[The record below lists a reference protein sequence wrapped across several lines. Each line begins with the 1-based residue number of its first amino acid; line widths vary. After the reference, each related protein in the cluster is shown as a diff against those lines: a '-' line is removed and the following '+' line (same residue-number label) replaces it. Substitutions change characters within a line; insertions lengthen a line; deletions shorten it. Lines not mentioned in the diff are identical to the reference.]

1 MEVFPVQNE
10 TQDLNEPVSILAVI
24 VLYRMLPSES
34 QAFRS
39 LQASDKV
46 SRQNDVRLKI
56 LLYDNTPA
64 PQHSESFNEKT
75 EYWSAQSNQG
85 IASAYNFALELAE
98 AEGFDWLLTV
108 DQDTTVPEHFLGRV
122 AVLAKEKSRESEIA
136 GFVPEVVDHGVFIS
150 PHVLEHGRSC
160 RLPEHFSG
168 VPDREVS
175 AINSGALWRV
185 RSLREIGGFNPL
197 FWLDYLDH
205 WLYRTMQHSG
215 RYIYVAGDLTVE
227 HELSLLNKDHVV
239 SPARLANILSAE
251 SAFCDLYEDTTAGLS
266 LTIKLLARA
275 ASQVVK
281 GKNSELVRVTLGCFW
296 QRIIYRKAARISKWE
311 QSMKQRAE
319 PGS

>member
-1 MEVFPVQNE
+1 VRNE

-24 VLYRMLPSES
+24 VLYRMLPFEAP
-34 QAFRS
+34 AFRS
-39 LQASDKV
+39 LQASARRLD
-46 SRQNDVRLKI
+46 QNGVRLKI
-56 LLYDNTPA
+56 LLYDNTPD
-64 PQHSESFNEKT
+64 PQHSETLHDNT

-85 IASAYNFALELAE
+85 IASAYNFALKLAE
-98 AEGFDWLLTV
+98 AEGFDWLLTL

-122 AVLAKEKSRESEIA
+122 AELAKEKSSESDIA

-160 RLPEHFSG
+160 RLRDHFSG

-185 RSLREIGGFNPL
+185 QSLREIGGFNPL

-205 WLYRTMQHSG
+205 WLYRSMQRSG
-215 RYIYVAGDLTVE
+215 RRIYVAGDLTVE
-227 HELSLLNKDHVV
+227 HELSLLNKDHVL

-251 SAFCDLYEDTTAGLS
+251 SVFCDLYEDTASGLS

-275 ASQVVK
+275 ASQIVK
-281 GKNSELVRVTLGCFW
+281 GKSSDLVRVTLGCFC
-296 QRIIYRKAARISKWE
+296 QRIIFRKAARIAKWE
-311 QSMKQRAE
+311 RSMRQRLE